1 VELDPRLMKIAKIK
15 SKTAIIMYGV
25 HEVQIRARYA
35 RGALVGG
42 FVGATK
48 DLWRGRIINETQN
61 IRVIIV
67 IELICSSQMLPPS
80 F

>member
-1 VELDPRLMKIAKIK
+1 VEFDPRLMKIAKIK

-25 HEVQIRARYA
+25 HKVQIRARYA

-61 IRVIIV
+61 I
-67 IELICSSQMLPPS
+67 ELLLLPN
-80 F
+80 